1 MFGGLFRPLH
11 LLLIFIVILIL
22 FGPGNLP
29 RLGKVLGQGLKELK
43 RIMSSDNRDRMRSG
57 ADWTKAVVKSVLKF
71 YYIVFSKK

>member
-11 LLLIFIVILIL
+11 LLLIFIVVIIV

-29 RLGKVLGQGLKELK
+29 RLGKVIGKGLREIK
-43 RIMSSDNRDRMRSG
+43 RIMSSDNRDPMRSG
-57 ADWTKAVVKSVLKF
+57 ADWTKAVVRSVLKF

>member
-11 LLLIFIVILIL
+11 LLLIFIVVLIL

-29 RLGKVLGQGLKELK
+29 RIGKVIGKGLRELK

-57 ADWTKAVVKSVLKF
+57 ADWTKTVVKSVLKL
-71 YYIVFSKK
+71 YYIVISKK

>member
-1 MFGGLFRPLH
+1 LFGGLFRPMH
-11 LLLIFIVILIL
+11 LLLIFVVILIV

-29 RLGKVLGQGLKELK
+29 RLGKVFGKGLTELK
-43 RIMSSDNRDRMRSG
+43 RIMSSDNRDRMRAG

>member
-11 LLLIFIVILIL
+11 LLLIFIVILIM

-29 RLGKVLGQGLKELK
+29 RLGKVLGKGLSELR
-43 RIMSSDNRDRMRSG
+43 RIVSSDNRNRMRSG